1 MTDKVT
7 NISYGINN
15 ALSATSSCKPP
26 PVTTTRCTNHSIP
39 PINALPFGGS
49 INRTAA
55 KWTRKLSNRRARKT
69 QTKNT
74 AIVDSG
80 ASGIYLREDA
90 PKVAIT
96 PSAPTVRV
104 GTAAGEPVTSSATCK
119 LALPTLPEDFPTG
132 GHVMPGF
139 RENLVGIGPMCD
151 AGYTV
156 SFTDEA
162 VVISKDDGIPILHG
176 WREQDGPKLWRI
188 LLLPDHDS
196 VKTVV
201 TDPTTQRESLVA
213 YSAYDLPSVE
223 ALVRYFHAAA
233 GFPVKDTWLS
243 AIKAGHFASWP
254 GLTYKNAAK
263 YCPMSD
269 ETLKG
274 HMVQTRQNIRST
286 RPTQGPLKFQ
296 RSTTVPTIDSA
307 AFLPSLGK

>member
-1 MTDKVT
+1 
-7 NISYGINN
+7 
-15 ALSATSSCKPP
+15 
-26 PVTTTRCTNHSIP
+26 
-39 PINALPFGGS
+39 
-49 INRTAA
+49 
-55 KWTRKLSNRRARKT
+55 
-69 QTKNT
+69 
-74 AIVDSG
+74 
-80 ASGIYLREDA
+80 
-90 PKVAIT
+90 
-96 PSAPTVRV
+96 
-104 GTAAGEPVTSSATCK
+104 
-119 LALPTLPEDFPTG
+119 
-132 GHVMPGF
+132 MPGF

-162 VVISKDDGIPILHG
+162 VVISKDDGVPILHG

-188 LLLPDHDS
+188 SLLPDHDS
-196 VKTVV
+196 VETVI
-201 TDPTTQRESLVA
+201 TGPTTQRESLVA

-243 AIKAGHFASWP
+243 AIKAGHFDSWP

-274 HMVQTRQNIRST
+274 HMVQTRQNVRST

-307 AFLPSLGK
+307 AFSPEPREVGKQPNQLYLKTHHISKLYTDDTGRFPFRARSGNQYVMVAYHPDSNAILAVPFKTRADRHRLLAYAEIMQRLKDRNMAVDLQILDNEASAEYKQLI